1 MKIRI
6 TFGNDER
13 EKILRVVHLIKKN
26 FPHMRMREP
35 EPVDGRNVVYFSEG
49 TR

>member
-6 TFGNDER
+6 TFGKDEQ
-13 EKILRVVHLIKKN
+13 EKALKAVWLIKKN
-26 FPHMRMREP
+26 FPHLRMREP
-35 EPVDGRNVVYFSEG
+35 EPVDGRNVVYFSET